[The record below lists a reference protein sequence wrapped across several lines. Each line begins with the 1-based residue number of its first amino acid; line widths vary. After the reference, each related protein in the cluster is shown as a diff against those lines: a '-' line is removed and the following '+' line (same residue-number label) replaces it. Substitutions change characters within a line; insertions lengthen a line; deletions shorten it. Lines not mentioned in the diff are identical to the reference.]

1 MHRQHASVVLRVHTL
16 QRFRVEGRRV
26 RGKQMPRVA
35 RHVRHSAKEPFGIIR
50 TGPLFWVT
58 GKGCVLLISAFLHS
72 SSASV
77 LATHGAARTRTHD
90 QVAETKCG

>member
-1 MHRQHASVVLRVHTL
+1 M
-16 QRFRVEGRRV
+16 
-26 RGKQMPRVA
+26 
-35 RHVRHSAKEPFGIIR
+35 IR

-77 LATHGAARTRTHD
+77 LATHGAASSSAASASASAAAATACAAELLHPGRPGRAHHELALLLVLGRAATRPPARVKNT
-90 QVAETKCG
+90 GR